1 MSNTSKQE
9 YLQTI
14 RHRYKYASTK
24 KQKSHLLDELCQVCK
39 YNRKY
44 AITLLNATDE
54 RKNRHK
60 NKRGRKPIYDHPH
73 ILEVLIFIWRKTELL
88 CATRL
93 KESIPLWVPFF
104 ELFIIEEDI
113 KIKLMNISASTI
125 DRLLAKHRPKF
136 TKRGLATTKP
146 GSILKKHIPVKTN
159 QWDETIPGFVEA
171 DTVAHCGTT
180 TEGSYVFSINCV
192 DIATGW
198 TIQRATWGKGQQGTL
213 EAIKD
218 IEQTLPF
225 PIKGFDCDNGSEFLN
240 WHLHSYLTERKKPIA
255 FTRARAYHK
264 NDNAH
269 IENKNW
275 THIRQML
282 GYQRFDDPGL
292 TDLLNQ
298 LYSSEWNDYFNFF
311 IPSVKLI
318 SKTRVGSKIKK
329 VYDKPKTPF
338 QRLMVSEHIDNQT
351 KERLQQYLRKLNP
364 VELHQKMAS
373 KIKHILKIVN
383 DSKLINNSE

>member
-1 MSNTSKQE
+1 MSNTSKKE

-14 RHRYKYASTK
+14 RHRYKYGSTK
-24 KQKSHLLDELCQVCK
+24 KQKSYLIDELCQVCK

-54 RKNRHK
+54 RINKPK

-73 ILEVLIFIWRKTELL
+73 ILEVLIFIWQATELL
-88 CATRL
+88 CGIRL
-93 KESIPLWVPFF
+93 KESIPLWLPFF
-104 ELFIIEEDI
+104 SKFIIEEDI

-125 DRLLAKHRPKF
+125 DRLLAKNKPKF

-146 GSILKKHIPVKTN
+146 GSILKTHIPVKTN
-159 QWDETIPGFVEA
+159 QWDETIPGFIEA

-198 TIQRATWGKGQQGTL
+198 TIQRATWGKGQHGTL

-218 IEQTLPF
+218 IEKTLPF

-240 WHLHSYLTERKKPIA
+240 WHLLKYLTDRQKPIA
-255 FTRARAYHK
+255 FTRSRAYHK

-282 GYQRFDDPGL
+282 GYQRFDDPSL
-292 TDLLNQ
+292 TDLLND

-311 IPSVKLI
+311 IPSVKLV

-329 VYDKPKTPF
+329 VHDKPKTPY
-338 QRLMVSEHIDNQT
+338 QRLIESEHVDDQT
-351 KERLQQYLRKLNP
+351 KEQLQRYLRTLNP
-364 VELHQKMAS
+364 FELHSKMAA
-373 KIKHILKIVN
+373 KVKHILNVVN
-383 DSKLINNSE
+383 ESQCIKTS